1 MDFEWDEAK
10 SERNLIDRGL
20 PFELAE
26 PLFEGRVIEQRD
38 DRRDYREV
46 RIQAI
51 GRVGGRILLCV
62 YTDRGGVRR
71 IISLRYANRRERDAY
86 RAGEGG

>member
-1 MDFEWDEAK
+1 MDFEWDETK

-20 PFELAE
+20 EFELAE
-26 PLFEGRVIEQRD
+26 SLFEGRVIEQRD
-38 DRRDYREV
+38 DRRDCREV

-86 RAGEGG
+86 RAREGG

>member
-1 MDFEWDEAK
+1 MDFEWDETK

-20 PFELAE
+20 EFELAE
-26 PLFEGRVIEQRD
+26 SLFEGRVIERRD

-51 GRVGGRILLCV
+51 GRVGGRILMCV

-86 RAGEGG
+86 RAGAGG